1 MLSAQTVYYQ
11 SQNSTQL
18 AQTFNKEK
26 KMSTT
31 KTTTTQLKTEN
42 DKLQQKIDHL
52 HRRLGGLRYHVIQ
65 ESANGNDLGPT
76 DFVRLV
82 DNIIDEA

>member
-1 MLSAQTVYYQ
+1 
-11 SQNSTQL
+11 
-18 AQTFNKEK
+18 
-26 KMSTT
+26 MST
-31 KTTTTQLKTEN
+31 KTTPTAKLKNEN
-42 DKLQQKIDHL
+42 EQLQQKLNNL
-52 HRRLGGLRYHVIQ
+52 HRHLGGLRYHVIQ

>member
-1 MLSAQTVYYQ
+1 
-11 SQNSTQL
+11 
-18 AQTFNKEK
+18 
-26 KMSTT
+26 MST
-31 KTTTTQLKTEN
+31 KTTPTTKLKNENEELRTQLN
-42 DKLQQKIDHL
+42 SLAGRINLLQ
-52 HRRLGGLRYHVIQ
+52 RRLGGLRYHVIT

>member
-1 MLSAQTVYYQ
+1 
-11 SQNSTQL
+11 
-18 AQTFNKEK
+18 
-26 KMSTT
+26 MST
-31 KTTTTQLKTEN
+31 KTTPPAVLKNENEQLR
-42 DKLQQKIDHL
+42 QKIDTVY
-52 HRRLGGLRYHVIQ
+52 RRLGGLRYHVIQ

>member
-1 MLSAQTVYYQ
+1 MPSNKTPPKASLTAKNTTLEAEVTSLAEKINLVY
-11 SQNSTQL
+11 
-18 AQTFNKEK
+18 
-26 KMSTT
+26 
-31 KTTTTQLKTEN
+31 
-42 DKLQQKIDHL
+42 
-52 HRRLGGLRYHVIQ
+52 RRLGGLRYHVIQ

>member
-1 MLSAQTVYYQ
+1 
-11 SQNSTQL
+11 
-18 AQTFNKEK
+18 
-26 KMSTT
+26 MST
-31 KTTTTQLKTEN
+31 KTTTTTTKKLKAEN
-42 DKLQQKIDHL
+42 EALQQKISRM
-52 HRRLGGLRYHVIQ
+52 HRQLGGLRYHVIT

>member
-1 MLSAQTVYYQ
+1 MPSPKTPPKTSLSAKNTTLEATVTAL
-11 SQNSTQL
+11 S
-18 AQTFNKEK
+18 EK
-26 KMSTT
+26 I
-31 KTTTTQLKTEN
+31 N
-42 DKLQQKIDHL
+42 HL

-82 DNIIDEA
+82 DNIIDEV

>member
-1 MLSAQTVYYQ
+1 
-11 SQNSTQL
+11 
-18 AQTFNKEK
+18 
-26 KMSTT
+26 MST
-31 KTTTTQLKTEN
+31 KTTPTTKLKNENEQLK
-42 DKLQQKIDHL
+42 QKIDRM
-52 HRRLGGLRYHVIQ
+52 HRQLGGLRYHVIT

>member
-1 MLSAQTVYYQ
+1 MP
-11 SQNSTQL
+11 
-18 AQTFNKEK
+18 
-26 KMSTT
+26 TT
-31 KTTTTQLKTEN
+31 KTTTTQLKSEN
-42 DKLQQKIDHL
+42 DQLKQKINHL
-52 HRRLGGLRYHVIQ
+52 QRRLGGLRYHVIQ

>member
-1 MLSAQTVYYQ
+1 
-11 SQNSTQL
+11 
-18 AQTFNKEK
+18 
-26 KMSTT
+26 MST
-31 KTTTTQLKTEN
+31 KTTPTKLKNENEQLR
-42 DKLQQKIDHL
+42 QKIDML

-65 ESANGNDLGPT
+65 ESAAGNDLGPT

>member
-1 MLSAQTVYYQ
+1 MPSPNTSTQPSLSAKNATLEETV
-11 SQNSTQL
+11 SKLS
-18 AQTFNKEK
+18 EK
-26 KMSTT
+26 IN
-31 KTTTTQLKTEN
+31 LVY
-42 DKLQQKIDHL
+42 
-52 HRRLGGLRYHVIQ
+52 RRLGGLRYHIIQ

>member
-1 MLSAQTVYYQ
+1 
-11 SQNSTQL
+11 
-18 AQTFNKEK
+18 
-26 KMSTT
+26 MST
-31 KTTTTQLKTEN
+31 KTTPTTILKNENEQLRR
-42 DKLQQKIDHL
+42 KIDTVY
-52 HRRLGGLRYHVIQ
+52 RRLGGLRYHVIQ

>member
-1 MLSAQTVYYQ
+1 
-11 SQNSTQL
+11 
-18 AQTFNKEK
+18 
-26 KMSTT
+26 MST
-31 KTTTTQLKTEN
+31 KPTTATLKKEN
-42 DKLQQKIDHL
+42 ENLRNKIDML
-52 HRRLGGLRYHVIQ
+52 QRRLGGLRYHVIT

>member
-1 MLSAQTVYYQ
+1 
-11 SQNSTQL
+11 
-18 AQTFNKEK
+18 
-26 KMSTT
+26 MST
-31 KTTTTQLKTEN
+31 KTTPTAKLKNEN
-42 DKLQQKIDHL
+42 EQLQQKLNNL

-76 DFVRLV
+76 AFVRLV

>member
-1 MLSAQTVYYQ
+1 
-11 SQNSTQL
+11 
-18 AQTFNKEK
+18 
-26 KMSTT
+26 MSTT
-31 KTTTTQLKTEN
+31 KPTNTQIKTEN
-42 DKLQQKIDHL
+42 EQLKRKIDHL

>member
-1 MLSAQTVYYQ
+1 
-11 SQNSTQL
+11 
-18 AQTFNKEK
+18 
-26 KMSTT
+26 MSTK
-31 KTTTTQLKTEN
+31 KTTPTTKLKNEN
-42 DKLQQKIDHL
+42 EELRSRLSSIQ
-52 HRRLGGLRYHVIQ
+52 RRLGGLRYHVIT

>member
-1 MLSAQTVYYQ
+1 
-11 SQNSTQL
+11 
-18 AQTFNKEK
+18 
-26 KMSTT
+26 MSTT
-31 KTTTTQLKTEN
+31 KTNNAQIKTEN
-42 DKLQQKIDHL
+42 EQLKRKIDHL

-65 ESANGNDLGPT
+65 ESAAGNDLGPT

>member
-1 MLSAQTVYYQ
+1 MP
-11 SQNSTQL
+11 
-18 AQTFNKEK
+18 
-26 KMSTT
+26 TT
-31 KTTTTQLKTEN
+31 KTKTNNTKLEAEN
-42 DKLQQKIDHL
+42 QALNEKINNVY
-52 HRRLGGLRYHVIQ
+52 RRLGGLRYHVIT

>member
-1 MLSAQTVYYQ
+1 
-11 SQNSTQL
+11 
-18 AQTFNKEK
+18 
-26 KMSTT
+26 MST
-31 KTTTTQLKTEN
+31 KTTPTTKLKSENEQLR
-42 DKLQQKIDHL
+42 QKIDTVY
-52 HRRLGGLRYHVIQ
+52 RRLGGLRYHIIT

>member
-1 MLSAQTVYYQ
+1 
-11 SQNSTQL
+11 
-18 AQTFNKEK
+18 
-26 KMSTT
+26 MST
-31 KTTTTQLKTEN
+31 KTTPTAVLKNENEQLR
-42 DKLQQKIDHL
+42 QKIDTVY
-52 HRRLGGLRYHVIQ
+52 RRLGGLRYHVIQ

>member
-1 MLSAQTVYYQ
+1 
-11 SQNSTQL
+11 
-18 AQTFNKEK
+18 
-26 KMSTT
+26 MST
-31 KTTTTQLKTEN
+31 KTTPAAKLKTALNEN
-42 DKLQQKIDHL
+42 TQLQQKIDNL